1 MSKISF
7 VGVSEETLILLD
19 IIWFDQVEEFNIK
32 ERANSSWDE
41 TSEEKKLELED
52 TQAEN
57 LFKEMFL

>member
-57 LFKEMFL
+57 LSKEMFL

>member
-19 IIWFDQVEEFNIK
+19 IIWFDQVEEFNVK

-41 TSEEKKLELED
+41 TSEEKKLEKL
-52 TQAEN
+52 
-57 LFKEMFL
+57 KEMFL

>member
-19 IIWFDQVEEFNIK
+19 IIWFDQVEEFNVK